1 MSPSATEQ
9 KGTNAAPMRIEKDSL
24 GELQVPADAYYGVQ
38 TARAVANFPIS
49 GLRPSAAF
57 VRATVQIKK
66 AAAIVNARL
75 GELPQ
80 DIADAIVA
88 AADEVLSGQL
98 ADQFVVDVFQAG
110 AGTSH
115 NMNTNEVLANR
126 AIELIAAK
134 RGVEAKRG
142 DYKVVNPNDHVNMAQ
157 STNDVIPTAIR
168 LAALQ
173 LCEEFYP
180 VLERLRKAFAEK
192 AREFDGIIKSGR
204 THLQDAVPIRLG
216 QEFAAYAVSV
226 GKHNARL
233 HAAAEELKELGIGG
247 TAAGSGLNAHAQY
260 REEMARQLSEQTG
273 LKLAPT
279 KNTFEAMQSMAPFVG
294 VSAALRNL
302 ALDMTRIAND
312 LRLLASGPRTG
323 LAEIELPAVQPGSSI
338 MPGKV
343 NPVLAEM
350 LNMVCYHVIGNDT
363 TVAMA
368 SQAGQL
374 ELNVMMPIIAHD
386 LLEALTVFRNALD
399 AFAEKCVRGITADP
413 ERCREYAEKSL
424 SLITALNPH
433 VGYQRAADI
442 AKEMLKSRRGARE
455 VTREMGLMDDAQLNE
470 VLDLE
475 HMTGPEIYTGDEVLS

>member
-1 MSPSATEQ
+1 MAQEATEQ
-9 KGTNAAPMRIEKDSL
+9 KLEAMRTEKDSL
-24 GELQVPADAYYGVQ
+24 GELQVPASAYYGVQ

-49 GLRPSAAF
+49 GLRPNPAF

-80 DIADAIVA
+80 EKADAIVA
-88 AADEVLSGQL
+88 AADEVLNGNLS
-98 ADQFVVDVFQAG
+98 DQFVVDVFQAG

-126 AIELIAAK
+126 AIEIIARK
-134 RGVEAKRG
+134 ENREAVRG
-142 DYKVVNPNDHVNMAQ
+142 DYKQINPNDHVNMAQ

-180 VLERLRKAFAEK
+180 VLERLQEAFAAK
-192 AREFDGIIKSGR
+192 AHEFDGIIKSGR

-226 GKHNARL
+226 GKHRRRL

-247 TAAGSGLNAHAQY
+247 TAAGSELNAHPRY
-260 REEMARQLSEQTG
+260 REEMARQLSTQTG
-273 LKLAPT
+273 LQLTPT

-294 VSAALRNL
+294 VSGALRNL

-323 LAEIELPAVQPGSSI
+323 LAEIELPPVQPGSSI

-386 LLEALTVFRNALD
+386 LLEALTVLRNALD
-399 AFAEKCVRGITADP
+399 AFAVKCVRGITADA

-433 VGYQRAADI
+433 VGYLRAAEI
-442 AKEMLKSRRGARE
+442 AKEMLKTKRGARE
-455 VTREMGLMDDAQLNE
+455 VTRELGLMDDTQLDE

-475 HMTGPEIYTGDEVLS
+475 DMTGPQIHTGLDSE